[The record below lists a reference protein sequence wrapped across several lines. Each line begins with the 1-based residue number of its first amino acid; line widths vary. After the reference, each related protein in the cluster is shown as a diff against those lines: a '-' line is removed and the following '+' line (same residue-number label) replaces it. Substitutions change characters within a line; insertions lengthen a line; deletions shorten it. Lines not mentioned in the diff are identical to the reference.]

1 MTAHRLVLL
10 VALVGLAPAVATAQ
24 GTPNADLKAENE
36 RLRKQNAKLK
46 KAMEAL
52 RKAKQKDIDHLRK
65 RLIQAEDQLLDVARR
80 FDKEKRR
87 LQDEKELV
95 LRELTKT
102 KGADAVRIARLE
114 GQLAT
119 AKAQAKGKAKPDV
132 MTRKVSLNFDGTP
145 LTEVLQFLTD
155 VTQVRHTL
163 AQADTKLGTV
173 QVSLRLKN
181 VTLKNALSLIAA
193 SHPKLTWR
201 HDGKGIVFST
211 KPELVTS
218 PSGLGVLERVVGTG
232 ATATKGKTV
241 TVHYVGTLKD
251 GTIFDSSRARNTP
264 FRFLLGRSKVIDGW
278 EEGID
283 GMKVGGKRKLV
294 VPPGL
299 AYGKK
304 AIGKIPPN
312 STLTFEVELLKVD

>member
-1 MTAHRLVLL
+1 MTVHRLVLL
-10 VALVGLAPAVATAQ
+10 AALVGLAPAVATAQ
-24 GTPNADLKAENE
+24 GTPDADMKAENE
-36 RLRKQNAKLK
+36 RLRKANAKLLK
-46 KAMEAL
+46 FMQAL
-52 RKAKQKDIDHLRK
+52 RKAKQKDIDNLRK

-80 FDKEKRR
+80 FDTEKRR
-87 LQDEKELV
+87 LQDEKEAL
-95 LRELTKT
+95 L
-102 KGADAVRIARLE
+102 KGMALSKRDQALKIARLE
-114 GQLAT
+114 SQLAAAT
-119 AKAQAKGKAKPDV
+119 AQAKGKAKPDV

-145 LTEVLQFLTD
+145 LTDVLQFLTD

-163 AQADTKLGTV
+163 AQADAKLGSV
-173 QVSLRLKN
+173 QVSLRLRN
-181 VTLKNALSLIAA
+181 ITLKNALSLIAA

-241 TVHYVGTLKD
+241 TVHYVGTLGD
-251 GTIFDSSRARNTP
+251 GTVFDSSRARNTP
-264 FRFLLGRSKVIDGW
+264 FKFLLGRNKVIDGW

-299 AYGKK
+299 AYGKT